1 MNTAGNKS
9 NEKTIWT
16 LDELKDRHIG
26 PVGTKRRDNY
36 ERELADILI
45 GYKIRD
51 ARINLDI
58 TQAELAERVHKKRSF
73 ISRVENNGGNFTVRT
88 LREIVEVGLGGK
100 LKIDIQF

>member
-1 MNTAGNKS
+1 MQT
-9 NEKTIWT
+9 TTW
-16 LDELKDRHIG
+16 DELKDEHLGKIG
-26 PVGTKRRDNY
+26 TPERDAY
-36 ERELADILI
+36 ERDLADILI

-73 ISRVENNGGNFTVRT
+73 ISRVENNGGNFTVKT
-88 LREIVEVGLGGK
+88 LRKIVEVGLGGK

>member
-1 MNTAGNKS
+1 MQTTTWA
-9 NEKTIWT
+9 
-16 LDELKDRHIG
+16 ELKDEHLGKIG
-26 PVGTKRRDNY
+26 TPERDAY
-36 ERELADILI
+36 ERDLADILI

-73 ISRVENNGGNFTVRT
+73 ISRVENNGGNFTVKT

>member
-1 MNTAGNKS
+1 MQTTTWA
-9 NEKTIWT
+9 
-16 LDELKDRHIG
+16 ELKDEHLGKIG
-26 PVGTKRRDNY
+26 TPERDAY
-36 ERELADILI
+36 ERDLADILI

>member
-1 MNTAGNKS
+1 MQTTTWA
-9 NEKTIWT
+9 
-16 LDELKDRHIG
+16 ELKDEHLGKIG
-26 PVGTKRRDNY
+26 TPERDAY
-36 ERELADILI
+36 ERDLADILI

-58 TQAELAERVHKKRSF
+58 TQEELAERVHKKRSF